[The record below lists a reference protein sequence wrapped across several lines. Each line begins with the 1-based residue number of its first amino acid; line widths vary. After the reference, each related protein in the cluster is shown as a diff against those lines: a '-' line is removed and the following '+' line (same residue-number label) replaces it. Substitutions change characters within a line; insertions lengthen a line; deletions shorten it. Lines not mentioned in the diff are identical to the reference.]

1 MKATT
6 FVEVLKRVSINDLA
20 AHIVHLRGAD
30 DLCPLTGEDGQTFT
44 TSARG
49 IIPGNHLLVY
59 ISNADGANIYKVMQ
73 NICFTVEGE
82 MIPDAICGDPEGQII
97 AIVKIDE

>member
-6 FVEVLKRVSINDLA
+6 FVEVLKRVSIDDLA
-20 AHIVHLRGAD
+20 AHIVHFRGMD
-30 DLCPLTGEDGQTFT
+30 DLRPLTGEEGQTFT
-44 TSARG
+44 MSARG

-59 ISNADGANIYKVMQ
+59 ISNVDGANIYKVMQ
-73 NICFTVEGE
+73 NICAIVEGE
-82 MIPDAICGDPEGQII
+82 MIPDAICSDPEGQII